1 MGHPKAFLDY
11 RRRLED
17 LASYV
22 GFRIRESGAASSYDC
37 GSDNMKLHLILM
49 GEKIQD
55 ICSEVQK
62 YIQLL
67 RLPEGSTVAIFT
79 GDSLEPQNI
88 GLSGEM
94 QPSKELISRNRRR

>member
-1 MGHPKAFLDY
+1 MEHLI
-11 RRRLED
+11 
-17 LASYV
+17 SYI
-22 GFRIRESGAASSYDC
+22 GFSMRKSGAAFSYDC

-49 GEKIQD
+49 GENIQG

-79 GDSLEPQNI
+79 GDSLEPQDI
-88 GLSGEM
+88 GRSDEM
-94 QPSKELISRNRRR
+94 QSSAELFSCNGRSPT